1 MEEVRLPEVPV
12 MLMVNVPEA
21 AVLVAF
27 NVRTLEPVVG
37 LVAKLAVTPFGRLEA
52 ASVTLP
58 VKPLAPTTEIVLEAW
73 PPCVIDKLFGEAAS
87 V

>member
-1 MEEVRLPEVPV
+1 MDEVRLPDVPV
-12 MLMVNVPEA
+12 MLMVNVPVA

-37 LVAKLAVTPFGRLEA
+37 LVAKLAVTPLGRPEA

-58 VKPLAPTTEIVLEAW
+58 VKPPVPTTEIVLEAW
-73 PPCVIDKLFGEAAS
+73 PPCVIGKLFGEAAS